1 MPATAAAPP
10 DATKG
15 SCRAGSAPVA
25 VADVLT
31 GNGLPQHSHIGG
43 CIGWNDA
50 RHDSQIGMRLA
61 VSSVVAQI
69 RQGAGNSTAASASMA
84 VRNIKLSLASER
96 GHRERY
102 STTAGKDR
110 WYFYARRHRLE
121 DCTGPRI

>member
-1 MPATAAAPP
+1 MPAAAADPP

-31 GNGLPQHSHIGG
+31 GNGLPQHSHIGC

-50 RHDSQIGMRLA
+50 RHDSHIGMRLA
-61 VSSVVAQI
+61 VSSVVPQI
-69 RQGAGNSTAASASMA
+69 LQGAGNNTAASASMA

-96 GHRERY
+96 GHRER
-102 STTAGKDR
+102 
-110 WYFYARRHRLE
+110 
-121 DCTGPRI
+121 